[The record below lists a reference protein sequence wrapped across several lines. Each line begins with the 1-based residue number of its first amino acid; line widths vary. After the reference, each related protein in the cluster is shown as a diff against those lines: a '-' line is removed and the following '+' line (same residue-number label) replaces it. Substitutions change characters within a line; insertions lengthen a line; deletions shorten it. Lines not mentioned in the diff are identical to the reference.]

1 MVKIKKTSKIRPT
14 VIENIARNKWNLVI
28 QYSGGPRVPWA
39 KSRGPEVAPPKQR
52 LCSSSLF
59 IHTRQAGSTTEC
71 PRGWGFFGTPC
82 KIIFMFNF
90 NSFYFYFSTY
100 FNSIFSFIF
109 IFLTTT
115 LGHKQALTSPCEGV
129 QLINEVETPG
139 LQGLTADEAKMW
151 FCDLKVSVFKM
162 VLSCLKIFC
171 FQDGSLVFQDEFLV
185 LLFPMVL
192 PNIPG
197 ECWWSQWTFFG
208 STLPGGRHS
217 LLPSSA
223 ILFPK
228 SQKWCWSTL
237 AW

>member
-1 MVKIKKTSKIRPT
+1 MKFGHTVQWRTPRPLSKVSGTRGRPT
-14 VIENIARNKWNLVI
+14 QTTAVFFFPFHPHKAGRFN
-28 QYSGGPRVPWA
+28 YRV
-39 KSRGPEVAPPKQR
+39 SQGLGV
-52 LCSSSLF
+52 
-59 IHTRQAGSTTEC
+59 
-71 PRGWGFFGTPC
+71 FFGTPC

-151 FCDLKVSVFKM
+151 FCDLKVSVYKM

-171 FQDGSLVFQDEFLV
+171 FQDGSLVFQDGFLV

-217 LLPSSA
+217 LLTSSA

>member
-1 MVKIKKTSKIRPT
+1 MKNVQKLLWILVSWLFLPFSPHKAGRFNYMVS
-14 VIENIARNKWNLVI
+14 
-28 QYSGGPRVPWA
+28 Q
-39 KSRGPEVAPPKQR
+39 
-52 LCSSSLF
+52 
-59 IHTRQAGSTTEC
+59 
-71 PRGWGFFGTPC
+71 GWVFLGHPV
-82 KIIFMFNF
+82 KYYFN
-90 NSFYFYFSTY
+90 FYFYSSFSTLY
-100 FNSIFSFIF
+100 FSFIF

-129 QLINEVETPG
+129 QLINEVETPR
-139 LQGLTADEAKMW
+139 LQGLAADEAKMFYLW
-151 FCDLKVSVFKM
+151 SQSICS
-162 VLSCLKIFC
+162 
-171 FQDGSLVFQDEFLV
+171 QDGFLVFQEGFFV

-223 ILFPK
+223 ILFLK
-228 SQKWCWSTL
+228 SRTWCWSTL

>member
-1 MVKIKKTSKIRPT
+1 MAVPWVHFGRGRWQNQNKWKTS
-14 VIENIARNKWNLVI
+14 RNYYEYWLVDFFSHFLHI
-28 QYSGGPRVPWA
+28 
-39 KSRGPEVAPPKQR
+39 
-52 LCSSSLF
+52 
-59 IHTRQAGSTTEC
+59 RQAGLTTWC
-71 PRGWGFFGTPC
+71 PRGGFFLGHPV
-82 KIIFMFNF
+82 KYYFN
-90 NSFYFYFSTY
+90 FYFYSSFSTLY
-100 FNSIFSFIF
+100 FSFIF

-151 FCDLKVSVFKM
+151 FCDLKVSVYKM

-171 FQDGSLVFQDEFLV
+171 FQDGSLVFQDGFLV

-217 LLPSSA
+217 LLTSSA
-223 ILFPK
+223 ILFPN